1 MTKMNDIRG
10 EVELT
15 IDGEILTLIPSY
27 ENIAAME
34 RALGMGITGLLY
46 EWQKGNVQV
55 GHVAKIVAAVAEPS
69 REEAPVGEALL
80 KGDLPAAITAMITF
94 LTNILN
100 AGEERAESM
109 GKSKTEKSEMGKQKP
124 PKRVSRGKTS
134 TKPNTK

>member
-1 MTKMNDIRG
+1 MSKTNEMRG

-15 IDGEILTLIPSY
+15 IDGEVLTLIPSY

-34 RALGMGITGLLY
+34 RALGMGMTGLLY

-69 REEAPVGEALL
+69 REEVPLGEALL
-80 KGDLPAAITAMITF
+80 KGDLPAAITALITF

-100 AGEERAESM
+100 AGEENSAPV
-109 GKSKTEKSEMGKQKP
+109 GKSEMRKP
-124 PKRVSRGKTS
+124 KKPRRVIKRKASPK
-134 TKPNTK
+134 

>member
-1 MTKMNDIRG
+1 MSKTNEMRG

-15 IDGEILTLIPSY
+15 IDGEVLTLIPSY

-34 RALGMGITGLLY
+34 RALGMGMTGLLY
-46 EWQKGNVQV
+46 EWQNGNVQV

-69 REEAPVGEALL
+69 REEVPVGEALL

-109 GKSKTEKSEMGKQKP
+109 GKQKS
-124 PKRVSRGKTS
+124 PKRVIKRKASPK
-134 TKPNTK
+134 